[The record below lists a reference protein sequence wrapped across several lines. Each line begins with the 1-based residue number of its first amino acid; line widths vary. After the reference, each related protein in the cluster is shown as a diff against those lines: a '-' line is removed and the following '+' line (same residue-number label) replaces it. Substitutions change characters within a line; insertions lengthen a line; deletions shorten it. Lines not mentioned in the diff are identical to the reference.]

1 MRLILSLCILVQ
13 ALAVSASSD
22 TVNLTN
28 IGRSGS
34 SEKNKPLLFKF
45 DSRYDSF
52 IDTYSS
58 RYSLDPYLI
67 KCIIKVES
75 DFNPAAVSK
84 AGAAGLMQLM
94 QETARDYGVT
104 DRSDPE
110 QNIRAG
116 SAHFSFLMK
125 EFKGDVPL
133 AVAAYHAGCGRVKRA
148 GGVPPIRATI
158 DYVNTVMRYYEG
170 GGDYSG
176 AVKKLYVKIDKDGTI
191 NIGDR

>member
-1 MRLILSLCILVQ
+1 MRFFLFLCVFTVSLR
-13 ALAVSASSD
+13 AFAVSD

-28 IGRSGS
+28 IGKSAAYG
-34 SEKNKPLLFKF
+34 EKKPAGFKF
-45 DSRYDSF
+45 DSRYDAF
-52 IDTYSS
+52 IDKYSS
-58 RYSLDPYLI
+58 RYSLDPFLV

-75 DFNPAAVSK
+75 DFNPGAVSK

-94 QETARDYGVT
+94 QDTARDYGVS

-116 SAHFSFLMK
+116 SAHLSFLMK
-125 EFKGDVPL
+125 EFSGDVPL

-148 GGVPPIRATI
+148 KGVPPIRATI
-158 DYVNTVMRYYEG
+158 DYVNQVMRFYGG

-176 AVKKLYVKIDKDGTI
+176 AVKKLYKTIDRDGTI